1 MDKIIL
7 SPQSPIVLEVMNK
20 DIKVK
25 QLIEL
30 VGTIELNLDKNYFS
44 SLVQSIVGQQLS
56 MKAADSI
63 WKRVIS
69 LLGEIN
75 FNSILDCPDESLRE
89 AGLSKSKVIYVKD
102 LAQKVKDEVINID
115 RIDTLCDEE
124 IIRELIQVKG
134 IGRWTAEM
142 FLIFSLGRMDVFS
155 LQDLGLRKAVQW
167 LYKLHDLPSK
177 EFLINFSDNF
187 KPYRTV
193 LTLYLW
199 GGINK
204 GIIM

>member
-102 LAQKVKDEVINID
+102 LAQKVKDECN
-115 RIDTLCDEE
+115 
-124 IIRELIQVKG
+124 
-134 IGRWTAEM
+134 
-142 FLIFSLGRMDVFS
+142 
-155 LQDLGLRKAVQW
+155 
-167 LYKLHDLPSK
+167 
-177 EFLINFSDNF
+177 
-187 KPYRTV
+187 
-193 LTLYLW
+193 
-199 GGINK
+199 
-204 GIIM
+204 

>member
-1 MDKIIL
+1 
-7 SPQSPIVLEVMNK
+7 
-20 DIKVK
+20 
-25 QLIEL
+25 
-30 VGTIELNLDKNYFS
+30 
-44 SLVQSIVGQQLS
+44 
-56 MKAADSI
+56 
-63 WKRVIS
+63 
-69 LLGEIN
+69 
-75 FNSILDCPDESLRE
+75 
-89 AGLSKSKVIYVKD
+89 
-102 LAQKVKDEVINID
+102 
-115 RIDTLCDEE
+115 
-124 IIRELIQVKG
+124 
-134 IGRWTAEM
+134 M